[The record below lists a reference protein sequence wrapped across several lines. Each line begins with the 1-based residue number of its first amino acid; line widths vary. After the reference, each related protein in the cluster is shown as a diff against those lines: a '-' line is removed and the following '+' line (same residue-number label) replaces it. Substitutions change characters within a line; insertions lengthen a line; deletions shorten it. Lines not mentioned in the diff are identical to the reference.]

1 MKRLEKCCCINII
14 IEFFSSQGG
23 KIISESS
30 FLFYLFFRKRKKRKR
45 QGSSWII
52 IFSHFLAS
60 CFFPEEKGFP
70 SSFLAFVPTH
80 SIIWRF
86 RQVEKCF
93 FLDLQYI
100 QLHLCKG
107 RKKIAKNCIVSQLVK
122 NEKWMFW
129 ERLIFEGLFKR
140 VIDEIGALFK
150 VSKGQNWSFMG
161 FKKCFGLDGGCLT
174 YIKKRKIMRSS

>member
-23 KIISESS
+23 NIISESS
-30 FLFYLFFRKRKKRKR
+30 FLFTSSSERGKKKKTRELMNHYFLPFFSQLLFSWGKRISFLFF
-45 QGSSWII
+45 G
-52 IFSHFLAS
+52 FCPDAFNHLT
-60 CFFPEEKGFP
+60 FP
-70 SSFLAFVPTH
+70 SGWEMF
-80 SIIWRF
+80 
-86 RQVEKCF
+86 F

-100 QLHLCKG
+100 QVHLCKG